1 MIAIGKSSSL
11 TGGWDVLQRIMVF
24 SEAAML
30 LQTIAD
36 YAVREQ
42 TARLKPEVVH
52 HAKRAVI
59 DWYASLLP
67 GSRVPPATLLEQA
80 LAEELDR
87 GNARLASGRR
97 ATLRAAALING
108 AAAHAVEFDDIW
120 RDAVYHPGAPVIAA
134 ALATAQTRGAS
145 GEQFLRGVVVGY
157 EISTRIGDAVMPS
170 HYRYWHT
177 TGTVGCFGAAAAAAT
192 LLGCDREQVM
202 NALGTVGTFA
212 AGLQQAFRS
221 EAMSKPMHA
230 AHAAEA
236 GVLAA
241 MAASRGVT
249 GVHDILE
256 GEVGFGAAMSVA
268 PDWSRAT
275 RGLGTDYHITRIT
288 FKNHGCCGH
297 TFPAID
303 AVQALKD
310 KHGIDHRNVRAIR
323 IATYQGGL
331 DVVANYDPEGDYQAK
346 FSLPYVV
353 AHALVYG
360 PVRLDAY
367 GPEKLANPAL
377 RDLMKK
383 TVLTAD
389 AELSQA
395 FPRRRAARVEIEL
408 ADGRKLGHFQ
418 ETRKGDPE
426 LPLSDGEVNDKF
438 LELAVPVVG
447 EPAAREL
454 LDALWRLERL
464 PAVELEQQ
472 SARQP
477 ARATG

>member
-1 MIAIGKSSSL
+1 
-11 TGGWDVLQRIMVF
+11 
-24 SEAAML
+24 ML
-30 LQTIAD
+30 LHTIAD
-36 YAVREQ
+36 YAIREQ
-42 TARLKPEVVH
+42 TSKLRPEVIH
-52 HAKRAVI
+52 HAKRALI
-59 DWYASLLP
+59 DWYANLLP

-80 LAEELDR
+80 LGEELDR
-87 GNARLASGRR
+87 GRARLASGRR

-134 ALATAQTRGAS
+134 ALAAAQTHGAS
-145 GEQFLRGVVVGY
+145 GERFLRGVIVGY
-157 EISTRIGDAVMPS
+157 EVSTRIGDAVMPS
-170 HYRYWHT
+170 HYKYWHT

-192 LLGCDREQVM
+192 LLGCDREQFM

-221 EAMSKPMHA
+221 EAMSKPLHA

-236 GVLAA
+236 GALAA
-241 MAASRGVT
+241 MAAAKGVT

-256 GEVGFGAAMSVA
+256 GEVGFGAAMSVK
-268 PDWSRAT
+268 PDWSKAT
-275 RGLGTDYHITRIT
+275 LDLGSDYHITRVT

-297 TFPAID
+297 TFPSID
-303 AVQALKD
+303 AVQALKE
-310 KHGIDHRNVRAIR
+310 KHKLDYRDIRRIR

-331 DVVANYDPEGDYQAK
+331 DVVNNYEPEGDYQAK

-367 GPEKLANPAL
+367 GPEKLANPAI

-383 TVLTAD
+383 TELIAD
-389 AELSQA
+389 PELSKA
-395 FPRRRAARVEIEL
+395 FPRQRAARVEIEL
-408 ADGRKLGHFQ
+408 ADGRRLSHFQ

-426 LPLSDGEVNDKF
+426 MPLSDEDLNGKFIELVAPVIGES
-438 LELAVPVVG
+438 
-447 EPAAREL
+447 AARSL
-454 LDALWRLERL
+454 LAALWQTERL
-464 PAVELEQQ
+464 QEVDFEPERERGASSFVV
-472 SARQP
+472 AG
-477 ARATG
+477 AG